1 MAEISKINMS
11 GVDYDIR
18 DKVLESKTDAEIANT
33 NNKFVEIEETIDTIK
48 GSVDDIKNK
57 MLTFNYVQ

>member
-1 MAEISKINMS
+1 MAEISIINMS

-18 DKVLESKTDAEIANT
+18 DKVLESKTDTAIANT
-33 NNKFVEIEETIDTIK
+33 NNKFVEIGETINTIQD
-48 GSVDDIKNK
+48 SVDDIKNK